1 MSTQHTQY
9 VLLFLVLGVDSDW
22 FQILRSYVLKPE
34 LRTQAARSYVLLVGP
49 NTYAALF
56 PYPLPDFLLQAVIAV
71 V

>member
-9 VLLFLVLGVDSDW
+9 VLLFLVLAVDSDW
-22 FQILRSYVLKPE
+22 FQILLSYVHAL
-34 LRTQAARSYVLLVGP
+34 TQAACSYLLLVGP
-49 NTYAALF
+49 NTYAGLF